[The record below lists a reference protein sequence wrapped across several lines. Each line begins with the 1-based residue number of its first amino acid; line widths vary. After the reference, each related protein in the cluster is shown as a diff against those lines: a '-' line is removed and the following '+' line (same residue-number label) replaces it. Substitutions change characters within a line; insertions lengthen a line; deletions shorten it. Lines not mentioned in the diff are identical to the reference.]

1 MPAQNALFLL
11 KLLGVACT
19 GQECHRGC
27 QAPSPAP
34 LRDAKIQPLPGGGR
48 PAALP
53 RRFTSR
59 VDPAAAASPGR
70 DAHPP
75 SFGPEHILSVLCCL
89 LKITGQGPWCTL
101 GVHLAGSAGPQQGR
115 CLQAMRT
122 ALLMLAVHQR
132 MLQLHLSGF
141 NPNNR
146 PSPLSCMLSRFFASI
161 RQF

>member
-34 LRDAKIQPLPGGGR
+34 LRDAKMQPLPGAGR

-59 VDPAAAASPGR
+59 LDPAAAASAGR

-75 SFGPEHILSVLCCL
+75 SFGPERIISVLCCL
-89 LKITGQGPWCTL
+89 LKITGQGPFPL
-101 GVHLAGSAGPQQGR
+101 GARLAGSSGPQQGR
-115 CLQAMRT
+115 CLQATRT
-122 ALLMLAVHQR
+122 ALLMLAVHQW

-161 RQF
+161 QQF